1 MNMPMGEEEQG
12 GMGKI
17 SELIASIEAQ
27 LGELKG
33 MVAGEEQGEEQPPE
47 ESPEEPMTGEESMPP
62 MPPKGKMG
70 GALSRFSGR
79 GM

>member
-33 MVAGEEQGEEQPPE
+33 MVAGEEQGEEPVIDDEQPTGAPTEDE
-47 ESPEEPMTGEESMPP
+47 EMSAP
-62 MPPKGKMG
+62 MPEKKKS
-70 GALSRFSGR
+70 ALSRFA